1 MGKTEALK
9 DSILNIPEL
18 PGIYKYYDTQ
28 NTLLYIGKAKNLKKR
43 VSSYF
48 TKQHFENRKTEVL
61 VSKICRLEF
70 TVVKTEIDA
79 LLLENSLIKEFRPR
93 YNIALKDDK
102 SFPVIRVT
110 NERFPKIYAMRNP
123 INDGSDYFGPYS
135 SPHVMHIVLDLV
147 KQIYPIRNCNYVL
160 SKKNIEANKFK
171 VCLEYQIGN
180 CKGAC
185 EGFETELEYMESIS
199 RIKNILRGNLSE
211 VKNHLKGEM
220 LKASSQLQFE
230 QANRFKYKLDKLI
243 NYQGRTTVVSITI
256 TNVDVF
262 NISSSNQFA
271 FVNYLKIVNGMIIQ
285 SQTIEYRKVLDETDQ
300 EVLEMAIFELR
311 ERYKSTA
318 KEIIVSHKLEL
329 SIEGLKFTNPKAGDR
344 KKLLEI
350 SMSNLLHFKK
360 EKLEQYDKLDPEL
373 RINRLMNLMQS
384 DLKLKVMPKY
394 IECFDNS
401 NIQGHFP
408 VSACVVFRNGKPSKK
423 EYRIFNIK
431 TVEGPN
437 DFATM
442 EEVITRRYTR
452 LLNENSELPDLVIID
467 GGKGQLSSAVE
478 AMQRVGV
485 FGKFAVIGI
494 AKRLEELYYPEDA
507 LPLYIDKKSETLKII
522 QQLRDEAHRFGITK
536 HRDLRSKGSLG
547 TELTQINGIGTE
559 TAKRLLQVFK
569 SIKNI
574 KSQTFESISTVVGK
588 AKAKV
593 VMDALMKD

>member
-1 MGKTEALK
+1 MSKSGLLK
-9 DSILNIPEL
+9 ETILSLPEL
-18 PGIYKYYDTQ
+18 PGIYKYFDSQ

-48 TKQHFENRKTEVL
+48 SKIHHENRKTEVL
-61 VSKICRLEF
+61 VSKICGIEF

-102 SFPVIRVT
+102 SFPVIRIT

-123 INDGSDYFGPYS
+123 VNDGSDYFGPYS

-147 KQIYPIRNCNYVL
+147 KQIYPIRNCNYIL
-160 SKKNIEANKFK
+160 SQKNIEAHKFK

-185 EGFETELEYMESIS
+185 EGFETEEDYMESIS
-199 RIKNILRGNLSE
+199 RIKNILRGNLIE

-220 LKASSQLQFE
+220 LKASNQMQFE
-230 QANRFKYKLDKLI
+230 IANRFKYKLDKLI
-243 NYQGRTTVVSITI
+243 NYQGRTTVVSRII

-300 EVLEMAIFELR
+300 EVLELAIIELR
-311 ERYKSTA
+311 LRYQSTA
-318 KEIIVSHKLEL
+318 KEIIVPQVLDL
-329 SIEGLKFTNPKAGDR
+329 STEGLKFTCPKAGDR
-344 KKLLEI
+344 KKLLDI

-373 RINRLMNLMQS
+373 RINRLMHTMQS

-452 LLNENSELPDLVIID
+452 LMNENTELPDLVIID
-467 GGKGQLSSAVE
+467 GGKGQLSSAVD
-478 AMQRVGV
+478 AMKRVGV
-485 FGKFAVIGI
+485 YGKFAVIGI

-522 QQLRDEAHRFGITK
+522 QHLRDEAHRFGITK
-536 HRDLRSKGSLG
+536 HRNLRSKGSLG
-547 TELTQINGIGTE
+547 TELTQINGIGEE

-569 SIKNI
+569 SVKNI
-574 KSQTFESISTVVGK
+574 KQQTLETLSEAVGQ
-588 AKAKV
+588 AKAKTV
-593 VMDALMKD
+593 KEALKF